1 MNRLEFLKTLGLISV
16 GVPLLS
22 SFGAMAQ
29 GKIIYNNFPIVTDEF
44 EVFDEALYKIM
55 EKDATGDV
63 FHYYKDGTFL
73 EMWKRRKYFVYAL
86 YPSNSFFCLYKE
98 FYASNGYIMRKGID
112 YVRGFAKG
120 LWYDFDEKG
129 HLIKTTDYDA
139 PFTFSFEDIL
149 AYCRAHRIEVTKG
162 YQRIGYHNGIH
173 RFVNKDGSCYWKISH
188 KIALDREEN
197 IYLDGKTGRE
207 IKREENLYGVE
218 GK

>member
-162 YQRIGYHNGIH
+162 YQRIGFHNEIH
-173 RFVNKDGSCYWKISH
+173 RFVNADGSCYWTIEHLKRDDLIE
-188 KIALDREEN
+188 A
-197 IYLDGKTGRE
+197 IYLDGKTGKE
-207 IKREENLYGVE
+207 IKREDIEYINN
-218 GK
+218 

>member
-1 MNRLEFLKTLGLISV
+1 MNRLEFLKALGAV
-16 GVPLLS
+16 GIGLPLLS
-22 SFGAMAQ
+22 SFGAITEE
-29 GKIIYNNFPIVTDEF
+29 KVIYNNFPIVTDEF

-73 EMWKRRKYFVYAL
+73 EMWKRRKYFVYVL

-162 YQRIGYHNGIH
+162 YQRIGFHNEIH
-173 RFVNKDGSCYWKISH
+173 RFVNADGSCYWTIEHLKRDDLIE
-188 KIALDREEN
+188 A
-197 IYLDGKTGRE
+197 IYLDGKTGKE
-207 IKREENLYGVE
+207 IKREDIEYINN
-218 GK
+218 

>member
-1 MNRLEFLKTLGLISV
+1 MS
-16 GVPLLS
+16 
-22 SFGAMAQ
+22 
-29 GKIIYNNFPIVTDEF
+29 KIIYNNFPIVTDEF

-73 EMWKRRKYFVYAL
+73 EMWKRGKYFVYAL
-86 YPSNSFFCLYKE
+86 YPSNSYFCLYKE

-112 YVRGFAKG
+112 YVRGFGKG

-162 YQRIGYHNGIH
+162 YQRIGFHNEIH
-173 RFVNKDGSCYWKISH
+173 RFVNADGSCYWTIEHLKRDDLI
-188 KIALDREEN
+188 EV
-197 IYLDGKTGRE
+197 IYLDGKTGKE
-207 IKREENLYGVE
+207 IKREDIEYINN
-218 GK
+218 